1 MSKRPLC
8 VSPLCRSRGYHWDD
22 CEGSPCQGCQ
32 PRLAADESR
41 LCRVCTRR
49 LGEDIA
55 AQPELHAELTHN
67 LVGGSGGEKMPS
79 KPGSRVPSPVAM
91 DIRAEIRAHLVSWA
105 KLVVDER
112 GVNPPVKRFIASRPF
127 VGFIGPMPLIEL
139 PDDSIA
145 GIARFLAIHVDWL
158 ANHDAAGECADEFA
172 NLCGRARR
180 IAYPNGT
187 RTIEV
192 GHCQRETDGIRC
204 DGVIKA
210 ILRRVDSLLPSAIV
224 CDTDP
229 DHTWDP
235 TQWLRLGRQLKAA
248 A

>member
-32 PRLAADESR
+32 PRLAADQSR
-41 LCRVCTRR
+41 LCRICTRR

-55 AQPELHAELTHN
+55 ALPELHAELEHN
-67 LVGGSGGEKMPS
+67 LVGGSGGDKTPS
-79 KPGSRVPSPVAM
+79 KPGSRVPSPAAM
-91 DIRAEIRAHLVSWA
+91 DVRAEIRAHLVSWTR
-105 KLVVDER
+105 LVIEER
-112 GVNPPVKRFIASRPF
+112 AWKATPADNPTA
-127 VGFIGPMPLIEL
+127 
-139 PDDSIA
+139 IA
-145 GIARFLAIHVDWL
+145 GFLAIHVDWL

-192 GHCQRETDGIRC
+192 GYCQRETDGIRC